1 MDIRYFLDKKIGWP
15 LLCAGVRLSH
25 APRDMAD
32 WVKAVHKAGCAV
44 RAARRVAW
52 NDPFCNNV
60 MQKLEDA
67 KQKRRM
73 LFGIGKKR

>member
-15 LLCAGVRLSH
+15 LLCAGVRLSQ
-25 APRDMAD
+25 
-32 WVKAVHKAGCAV
+32 WVNAVQEAGRTV
-44 RAARRVAW
+44 RAARKAAW

-67 KQKRRM
+67 KQKRRE

>member
-1 MDIRYFLDKKIGWP
+1 MDIRYFLDKKIGWT

-25 APRDMAD
+25 AHRAMAD
-32 WVKAVHKAGCAV
+32 WVKDVQEAGRTV

-67 KQKRRM
+67 KQARRK

>member
-25 APRDMAD
+25 AHRATAD
-32 WVKAVHKAGCAV
+32 WVKAVQEAGRTV

-52 NDPFCNNV
+52 DDSFCNNV
-60 MQKLEDA
+60 MQKLEYA
-67 KQKRRM
+67 KQERRM